1 MFAAQVWTYWMAPP
15 LLAVALIFLI
25 ATLVGYHR
33 KVALPQYL
41 ADQQRQLEAMSWKR
55 QLQATASGQASTSSL
70 RGRLGE
76 QPRHEQ
82 SPAEPAEVVPR
93 AA

>member
-15 LLAVALIFLI
+15 LLALALIFLI
-25 ATLVGYHR
+25 ATLVGYYQ

-41 ADQQRQLEAMSWKR
+41 AAQQRQLEAMSSKH
-55 QLQATASGQASTSSL
+55 QLLATPSDQASTASV
-70 RGRLGE
+70 RRLGE
-76 QPRHEQ
+76 QPRREQ
-82 SPAEPAEVVPR
+82 SPAEPARAMPR